1 MGKTTCSCA
10 LALQFCSRRISKQ
23 VLLISTD
30 PAHNVSDAF
39 LQQFSGEP
47 EKVNGVSNLF
57 ACEVDPSVSLEKDIE
72 AIKESAG
79 EGHTSAEMDEFI
91 AEFREWVMS
100 VPGIDEA
107 MALSSV
113 LEHLEN
119 GKFDL
124 LVFDTAPTGH
134 TIRLLQ
140 LPTVLKLG
148 LEKLKSWKSRLSTLF
163 ASVSSLIYKD
173 SPAAAQA
180 RAMKKIE
187 EKMETYH
194 AAVTKISQIF
204 KDNKRTE
211 FVCVANAT
219 FLSVYETKRLVAE
232 LRVSNIA
239 CRNVIVNMM
248 MPRAFSKVTPEE
260 GGAKVVFQALTQHGG
275 FDPSVAQA
283 VRDAVELCG
292 GISRIQEKY
301 LKELKEGASK
311 DLHVTLLPLLSA
323 EVRGVDN
330 LTSFSQ
336 RLRNADPKLSFSGT
350 SQALSFTPMGELS
363 QNYEASTEA
372 KFMNKTAAL
381 ENGMD
386 IDEEDEEV
394 LEKVEVGDQVEIR
407 GLEKA
412 PKHNGKVGHVHS
424 VTNGRYEVRVEGEK
438 RPLLIKQA
446 NLHVVESKADQQGGG
461 SEVNGMS
468 AVTPE
473 MMSLVQKTLMKPNG
487 VETLLQHELV
497 VKMKQGDDEQ
507 MKQFFVDIET
517 NGVFAGLKYLSNQ
530 HVMSKLAAV
539 AAFIDEQEG

>member
-1 MGKTTCSCA
+1 M
-10 LALQFCSRRISKQ
+10 
-23 VLLISTD
+23 LLISTD

-47 EKVNGVSNLF
+47 EKVKGLPNLW
-57 ACEVDPSVSLEKDIE
+57 ACEVDPAVSLEQDIA

-79 EGHTSAEMDEFI
+79 EGHTSKEMDRFI
-91 AEFREWVMS
+91 SDFREWVMS

-113 LEHLEN
+113 LEHMEN
-119 GKFDL
+119 GRFDL
-124 LVFDTAPTGH
+124 LIFDTAPTGH

-148 LEKLKSWKSRLSTLF
+148 LEKLQSWKSRLGTLL

-173 SPAAAQA
+173 SSAAAQA

-187 EKMETYH
+187 EKMQDYH
-194 AAVTKISQIF
+194 TAVSKISQIF
-204 KDNKRTE
+204 KDNQRTE

-232 LRVSNIA
+232 LQVSNIA
-239 CRNVIVNMM
+239 CRNVIVNML
-248 MPRAFSKVTPEE
+248 MPRAFSKVTPAE
-260 GGAKVVFQALTQHGG
+260 GGANVVFDALTKQCG

-283 VRDAVELCG
+283 VKDAVELCG

-301 LKELKEGASK
+301 LEELKEGTSK
-311 DLHVTLLPLLSA
+311 DLAITMLPLLPA

-330 LTSFSQ
+330 LSSFSQ
-336 RLRNADPKLSFSGT
+336 RLRKADPKLSLSAP
-350 SQALSFTPMGELS
+350 SQSLTFTPLAEVSTG
-363 QNYEASTEA
+363 YEAVTEA
-372 KFMNKTAAL
+372 KFMKMTAEMEAQA
-381 ENGMD
+381 ENSM
-386 IDEEDEEV
+386 EVDEEV
-394 LEKVEVGDQVEIR
+394 LTKVEVGDWVEVF
-407 GLEKA
+407 GLKKA
-412 PKHNGKVGHVHS
+412 PQHNGKQGKVHS
-424 VTNGRYEVRVEGEK
+424 INNERYEVRINGEK

-446 NLHVVESKADQQGGG
+446 NLRVVDSSAQEAEEEEGGEG
-461 SEVNGMS
+461 GMNGMS

-473 MMSLVQKTLMKPNG
+473 MISLVQKTLMKPNG
-487 VETLLQHELV
+487 VQMLLQHRLV
-497 VKMKQGDDEQ
+497 VEMKKGDDGE
-507 MKQFFVDIET
+507 MKQFFTDIET

-539 AAFIDEQEG
+539 ASEIEKEEA